1 MMAMRTTSLVVE
13 RCGSKE
19 GMTDPKDR
27 QKDSKELKVNP
38 LLAKTFT
45 CAAQILASAPG
56 GIDIVWTREASRC
69 TFGALGVQSR
79 PDRVATES
87 VLMSMSHR

>member
-56 GIDIVWTREASRC
+56 GIDIVWTREASLC